1 MGSDFKSYR
10 SLGYVLESGREK
22 DGACLYLT
30 AGLPVSFRMMRL
42 SRSSRSL
49 RRKRRGDLDVPRMV
63 VSFLENP
70 LLAGTS
76 LKIYHIK
83 THYLFRKETVMHTS
97 KKRNSIKEN
106 EFKFNHDLYTQ
117 IIEKIFAQRDLKTV
131 RLTIG
136 EAVLTAEATGVRED
150 NALILDAIKHTLL
163 HPDAYLNMWEMRC
176 LAGNGDFY
184 QYVDFDP
191 FMLSMSVMIGLPSG
205 CAVRRTTFDLNENM
219 AEGNFAHLYDYSNG
233 DDHTTNDIDEAIEF
247 G

>member
-1 MGSDFKSYR
+1 M
-10 SLGYVLESGREK
+10 
-22 DGACLYLT
+22 
-30 AGLPVSFRMMRL
+30 
-42 SRSSRSL
+42 
-49 RRKRRGDLDVPRMV
+49 
-63 VSFLENP
+63 
-70 LLAGTS
+70 
-76 LKIYHIK
+76 KIYHIK

-163 HPDAYLNMWEMRC
+163 RPDAYLNMWEMRC

-191 FMLSMSVMIGLPSG
+191 FMLSMSIMIGLPSG

-219 AEGNFAHLYDYSNG
+219 AEGTFAHLYDYSNG

>member
-1 MGSDFKSYR
+1 MKNSPRWRGRLWYDRTVGVFSRRFYLYFRSY
-10 SLGYVLESGREK
+10 VKAE
-22 DGACLYLT
+22 
-30 AGLPVSFRMMRL
+30 
-42 SRSSRSL
+42 
-49 RRKRRGDLDVPRMV
+49 
-63 VSFLENP
+63 SFLQTFP
-70 LLAGTS
+70 LAYR
-76 LKIYHIK
+76 KIYHVK
-83 THYLFRKETVMHTS
+83 TCCLFRKETVMHTS
-97 KKRNSIKEN
+97 KNRNSIKEN
-106 EFKFNHDLYTQ
+106 ELKDFNYDLYTQ

-163 HPDAYLNMWEMRC
+163 RPDAYLNMWEMRC

>member
-1 MGSDFKSYR
+1 MD
-10 SLGYVLESGREK
+10 
-22 DGACLYLT
+22 
-30 AGLPVSFRMMRL
+30 
-42 SRSSRSL
+42 
-49 RRKRRGDLDVPRMV
+49 
-63 VSFLENP
+63 
-70 LLAGTS
+70 
-76 LKIYHIK
+76 
-83 THYLFRKETVMHTS
+83 TS

-150 NALILDAIKHTLL
+150 NAFILDAIKHTLL
-163 HPDAYLNMWEMRC
+163 RPDAYLNMWEMRC